1 MKICS
6 LNSNNGK
13 FFGGWNYISSELK
26 KIETDIWMV
35 DYVDKYFNL
44 FFDVEKNIHI
54 ANNSIKKKVGDALY
68 SILDDDKQDIF
79 CINENETENQVKKYA
94 RWYPEYNEFKVV
106 RGLLELH
113 VNRKFQYAPI
123 KNNKWIGIIHYP
135 KFINEIDSFESF
147 NNFVK
152 SKHFLESIDNC
163 MGFIT
168 MSEHLKCELQQ
179 SAVFP
184 KNIPIHT
191 LYHPFTSAENE
202 CVPPFE
208 MKNYILNERKKI
220 LQIGWW
226 MRDLSMIDSI
236 EAPVNMQKVI
246 LPGGCDSKFLQTVSS
261 SVQILD
267 FASKDEYNKLL
278 ACNIV
283 VMYVYNS
290 SANNTVLECIERNTP
305 IIINKHPAV
314 CEYLGDK
321 YPLYISTAKEI
332 SDFLISKNFLDTI
345 CAAHLYLK
353 HMDKSRFQLPNFIK
367 GIKLI
372 LDHL

>member
-44 FFDVEKNIHI
+44 FFDVDKNIHL
-54 ANNSIKKKVGDALY
+54 ANNSIKKKVGDTLY
-68 SILDDDKQDIF
+68 SIFDDDKQDIF
-79 CINENETENQVKKYA
+79 CINENDTENKVKKYA
-94 RWYPEYNEFKVV
+94 RWYPEYNEFKLV

-113 VNRKFQYAPI
+113 VNKKFQYAPI

-135 KFINEIDSFESF
+135 KFINEKDSFESF

-163 MGFIT
+163 LGFIT
-168 MSEHLKCELQQ
+168 LSEHLKCELQQ

-184 KNIPIHT
+184 INIPIHA
-191 LYHPFTSAENE
+191 LCHPFTSGEHE
-202 CVPPFE
+202 WFPTFE
-208 MKNYILNERKKI
+208 MQNFMLNEKKKL

-226 MRDLSMIDSI
+226 MRDLSMIVSI
-236 EAPVNMQKVI
+236 DTPANMQKII
-246 LPGGCDSKFLQTVSS
+246 LPGGCDSTFLQTVPSS
-261 SVQILD
+261 IQILD

-283 VMYVYNS
+283 VMHVYNS

-314 CEYLGDK
+314 CEYLGHK
-321 YPLYISTAKEI
+321 YPLFISTAKEI
-332 SDFLISKNFLDTI
+332 SEFLKSKNFLDTI
-345 CAAHLYLK
+345 CTAHLYLK
-353 HMDKSRFQLPNFIK
+353 HMDKSRFQLSTFIK
-367 GIKLI
+367 DIKLI
-372 LDHL
+372 LHNL